1 MEKMMNEVLIPQLS
15 GEFYFVRHGE
25 TDWNKQ
31 KILMGQ
37 TDIPL
42 NATGI
47 AQAESVAKVL
57 AGYPLDKIYASPLM
71 RAYATAQI
79 LTANRQVLP
88 IELLNGLK
96 ERRFPSGMLHDDL
109 EHITSDNLP
118 DSAEK
123 WNEFSNRVLT
133 TLEYILAKAHNC
145 PPLVVAHGGV
155 LVAITMALN
164 VEMPT
169 MDNCR
174 PLRFLMDDR
183 GNWSAEL
190 LPEVN

>member
-1 MEKMMNEVLIPQLS
+1 MEKMISEMPISSLA

-47 AQAESVAKVL
+47 SQAENVAKIL
-57 AGYPLDKIYASPLM
+57 NSYSLDKVYASPLL

-79 LTANRQVLP
+79 LTVNRQILP

-133 TLEYILAKAHNC
+133 TLEYVLAKDHRY
-145 PPLVVAHGGV
+145 PPLIVAHGGV
-155 LVAITMALN
+155 LVAITLALK

-174 PLRFLMDDR
+174 PLRFFMDDH

-190 LPEVN
+190 LPEVS

>member
-1 MEKMMNEVLIPQLS
+1 MEKMLNDEFISQLA

-47 AQAESVAKVL
+47 SQAKSVAQVL
-57 AGYPLDKIYASPLM
+57 DRYPLDKVYASPLM

-79 LTANRQVLP
+79 LTDSRQTLP

-118 DSAEK
+118 SSAEK

-133 TLEYILAKAHNC
+133 TLEYILAKDHNH
-145 PPLVVAHGGV
+145 PPLIVAHGGV
-155 LVAITMALN
+155 LVAITLALK
-164 VEMPT
+164 VAMPT

-174 PLRFLMDDR
+174 PLRFVLDNS

-190 LPEVN
+190 LPDAD

>member
-1 MEKMMNEVLIPQLS
+1 MKQQVIDEFMPQLA

-25 TDWNKQ
+25 TDWNKK

-42 NATGI
+42 NSTGI
-47 AQAESVAKVL
+47 EQGRMASRIL
-57 AGYPLDKIYASPLM
+57 AAHPLDKVYSSPLM
-71 RAYATAQI
+71 RAYHTAQI
-79 LTANRQVLP
+79 LTESRKIPP

-118 DSAEK
+118 ADAEK
-123 WNEFSNRVLT
+123 WSEFSNRILT
-133 TLEYILAKAHNC
+133 TLEYILAKSHSF
-145 PPLVVAHGGV
+145 PPLIVAHGGV
-155 LVAITMALN
+155 LVAITMVLN
-164 VEMPT
+164 VNMPT

-174 PLRFLMDDR
+174 PLRFVMGDNGVWR
-183 GNWSAEL
+183 VEL
-190 LPEVN
+190 LTKTA